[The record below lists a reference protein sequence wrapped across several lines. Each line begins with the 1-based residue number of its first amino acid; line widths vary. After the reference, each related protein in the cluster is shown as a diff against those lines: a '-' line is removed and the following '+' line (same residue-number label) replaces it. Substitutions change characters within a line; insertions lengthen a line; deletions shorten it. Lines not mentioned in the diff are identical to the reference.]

1 MAPRCCRSRRRG
13 SRSRTCSSGRRAR
26 RPRRSGRTEIMLTRV
41 SAIALNTFREAIRH
55 RILYLLLVFAVAMI
69 SLAQVLSLLTVGSEE
84 KIIKDFGLASIDVFG
99 VLTSVFIGI
108 GLVSREIERRTV
120 YTILAKPVHRF
131 EFILGKF
138 AGLALTLVVNT
149 TVMTAWFF
157 LVLLLKGMLDLRLGA
172 AVLLLL
178 FQFLLVTALAVL
190 FSCVSTPILA
200 SVMTLALYV
209 IGHLL
214 WSLDLLSARLTTES
228 GRLVCRFLY
237 YVLPNLGNFDIKGE
251 VVHGLAVEP
260 A

>member
-1 MAPRCCRSRRRG
+1 
-13 SRSRTCSSGRRAR
+13 
-26 RPRRSGRTEIMLTRV
+26 MLTRV

-69 SLAQVLSLLTVGSEE
+69 SFAQILSLLTVGSEE

-99 VLTSVFIGI
+99 VLTAVFIGI

-120 YTILAKPVHRF
+120 YTLLAKPIHRF
-131 EFILGKF
+131 EFILGKY
-138 AGLALTLVVNT
+138 AGLSLTLLVNT
-149 TVMTAWFF
+149 TMMTAWFF
-157 LVLLLKGMLDLRLGA
+157 LVLLVKGMFDAQLGV

-178 FQFLLVTALAVL
+178 FQFLLITALAIL
-190 FSCVSTPILA
+190 FSCLSTPILA

-214 WSLDLLSARLTTES
+214 WSLDLLSARLPTES
-228 GRLVCRFLY
+228 GKLLCRALY

-251 VVHGLAVEP
+251 VVHGLAVSPGRILWATVYLIVYGSAVLWTACAVFERKELQ
-260 A
+260 